1 MPRLVHKP
9 TGSVVECSDEV
20 AATLPEEYEPA
31 PVEKKAPA
39 KAAAKKSDK
48 SDD

>member
-20 AATLPEEYEPA
+20 AANLPEEYVPEA
-31 PVEKKAPA
+31 KEEKKAPA
-39 KAAAKKSDK
+39 RASRVKK
-48 SDD
+48 